1 VAGSW
6 ICFFDGYPAGMN
18 EEQKNDIVWLRK
30 EVERLT
36 ELVELQKYKILQQ
49 KIAIS
54 SLKSQILDDGL

>member
-1 VAGSW
+1 
-6 ICFFDGYPAGMN
+6 MN